1 MLLPRGKF
9 ITIEGQDGAGK
20 TTSLEYLY
28 SEIKA
33 KNLDCLVSREPGGTP
48 MGEAI
53 RDILLKRTE
62 LEINPMSELLLI
74 FAARSQHIESVIE
87 PALAQGKWVV
97 CDRFTDASYAYQG
110 GGHGIEESSIGMLE
124 SLVQGQLFPD
134 LTILLDV
141 DISVGELRVESRNK
155 QKDRYEQQLT
165 DFKSRVRQ
173 AYLSRAKEE
182 PGRIK
187 VINAAKSIENVQSQI
202 KSVLEEFFNSIVE

>member
-33 KNLDCLVSREPGGTP
+33 KNLDCLLSREPGGTP